1 MSPAGRL
8 KKEVGKRVLM
18 IPQLVAVHESIISA
32 KSLSTN
38 LCPMNWSKK
47 FGWLYKCTIFFWLL
61 NQKEFGRLNVWP
73 SGFALGFEH
82 VFMGSRLSG
91 GNFQSIFATLMNK
104 IILNPFVIRI
114 VKLKRKLKIGRAWRK
129 CSSLKLM
136 ATSIDLKQILC

>member
-1 MSPAGRL
+1 M
-8 KKEVGKRVLM
+8 
-18 IPQLVAVHESIISA
+18 
-32 KSLSTN
+32 
-38 LCPMNWSKK
+38 
-47 FGWLYKCTIFFWLL
+47 L

-114 VKLKRKLKIGRAWRK
+114 VKLKRKLKICER
-129 CSSLKLM
+129 LKLM
-136 ATSIDLKQILC
+136 ATCIDLKQILC

>member
-47 FGWLYKCTIFFWLL
+47 FGWLYKCTIFF
-61 NQKEFGRLNVWP
+61 
-73 SGFALGFEH
+73 
-82 VFMGSRLSG
+82 
-91 GNFQSIFATLMNK
+91 
-104 IILNPFVIRI
+104 
-114 VKLKRKLKIGRAWRK
+114 
-129 CSSLKLM
+129 
-136 ATSIDLKQILC
+136 

>member
-1 MSPAGRL
+1 MYDL
-8 KKEVGKRVLM
+8 FL
-18 IPQLVAVHESIISA
+18 
-32 KSLSTN
+32 
-38 LCPMNWSKK
+38 
-47 FGWLYKCTIFFWLL
+47 LL

-82 VFMGSRLSG
+82 VLMGSRLSG
-91 GNFQSIFATLMNK
+91 GNFQSIFATLKNE
-104 IILNPFVIRI
+104 IILNAFVIRI

>member
-1 MSPAGRL
+1 M
-8 KKEVGKRVLM
+8 
-18 IPQLVAVHESIISA
+18 
-32 KSLSTN
+32 
-38 LCPMNWSKK
+38 
-47 FGWLYKCTIFFWLL
+47 L

-114 VKLKRKLKIGRAWRK
+114 VKLKRKLKIGER
-129 CSSLKLM
+129 LKLM
-136 ATSIDLKQILC
+136 ATCIDLKQILC

>member
-1 MSPAGRL
+1 M
-8 KKEVGKRVLM
+8 
-18 IPQLVAVHESIISA
+18 
-32 KSLSTN
+32 
-38 LCPMNWSKK
+38 
-47 FGWLYKCTIFFWLL
+47 L

-114 VKLKRKLKIGRAWRK
+114 VKLKRKLKIGER
-129 CSSLKLM
+129 LKLM
-136 ATSIDLKQILC
+136 ATCIELKQILC